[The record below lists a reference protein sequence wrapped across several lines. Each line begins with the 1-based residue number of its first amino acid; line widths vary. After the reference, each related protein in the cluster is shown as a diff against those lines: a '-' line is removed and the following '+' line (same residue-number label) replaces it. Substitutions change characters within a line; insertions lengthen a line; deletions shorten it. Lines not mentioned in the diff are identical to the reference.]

1 MQTAAQNRKHGRS
14 TVLRKEMFLAYIWM
28 SPERVSVG
36 EVREGHSTQID
47 WKQKRRRN
55 PQWRVWCEESG
66 GWEYQKQSG
75 EYGRVCKFEDSH
87 RDKTEQCPWYI
98 CSRECFSCIEFVVRL
113 GPSGEI
119 ETEVSFMFFQYE
131 ASSTVLHATKAM
143 DRGSRQA
150 WKERF
155 AADVTE

>member
-1 MQTAAQNRKHGRS
+1 MDADSSTEQKTWQVYSFAKINVFSLHLNESREGFCRRGMGRS
-14 TVLRKEMFLAYIWM
+14 FYA
-28 SPERVSVG
+28 
-36 EVREGHSTQID
+36 D
-47 WKQKRRRN
+47 WLKTEKAQE

-143 DRGSRQA
+143 DRGDLQ
-150 WKERF
+150 
-155 AADVTE
+155 